1 MLADLGGAPLTCLW
15 TACPFGAKILCS
27 PLFFLKLMHCSKCLG
42 LSGMGSPGPYLEGGL
57 VSTKAAIHGWK
68 CVAGPV
74 AAMVQYCLDL
84 RINVSDP
91 LRWVHSS
98 GVLLLDVTNPG
109 LFLSV
114 RRFLTNVVA
123 LERAARFGAVAA
135 AQGAQEGVDWS
146 VHRKLLKASGP
157 PSPRWAFHA
166 VWQGRVLHSDN
177 GGFSHCAC
185 GAANTL
191 HHVYYECP
199 LSTARLS
206 PALRNFQRKH
216 QDPCFWLRGM
226 VPRAWTTPPV
236 SSSWKPG
243 SQAFSATSL

>member
-1 MLADLGGAPLTCLW
+1 MSLDCMSFRCQDPLLTVVLSQADALFKMFGPSASQGWAVLARTWKVAW
-15 TACPFGAKILCS
+15 IRQ
-27 PLFFLKLMHCSKCLG
+27 
-42 LSGMGSPGPYLEGGL
+42 E
-57 VSTKAAIHGWK
+57 AAIHGWK

-98 GVLLLDVTNPG
+98 GILLLDVTNPG

-123 LERAARFGAVAA
+123 LERAARFSAVAT

-146 VHRKLLKASGP
+146 VHRKLLKASGT

-166 VWQGRVLHSDN
+166 VWQGRILHSDN

-199 LSTARLS
+199 LSTARLVQ
-206 PALRNFQRKH
+206 PFAIFNVNTKTRAFGLEVWFPGLGR
-216 QDPCFWLRGM
+216 
-226 VPRAWTTPPV
+226 PRRSRPPP
-236 SSSWKPG
+236 WKPG